1 MPYQPTT
8 ITLAI
13 VDDHKLFRKGLIE
26 LIHLRDKNHYHIL
39 FEAENGNDLI
49 TRLNPRTL
57 PHIILL
63 DINMPGM
70 SGFETV
76 AWLQEHYPQI
86 HILVISMIEKEE
98 AIIRMLKLG
107 VKGYLSKDIEPD
119 DLHQALRAIIA
130 KGYYYTD
137 FITGKLIHSLRN
149 DNPDEA
155 SHDDGQPILNLHIYK
170 QLNDRHREFIKR
182 ACSELTY
189 TEIAGQMNLSVK
201 TIDGYRDEIFEKF
214 EIKNR
219 VGLVLFAL
227 KNGLAS
233 LG

>member
-1 MPYQPTT
+1 MPYVQPR
-8 ITLAI
+8 IKLAI

-26 LIHLRDKNHYHIL
+26 LINLKDKDRYLIL

-49 TRLNPRTL
+49 ARLDKKAL
-57 PHIILL
+57 PDIVLL
-63 DINMPGM
+63 DINMPAM

-76 AWLQEHYPQI
+76 AWLQDHYPHI
-86 HILVISMIEKEE
+86 HILVVSMIEKEE

-107 VKGYLSKDIEPD
+107 VKGYLSKDIEPN
-119 DLHQALRAIIA
+119 DLHEALRAIMA

-149 DNPDEA
+149 GTPEA
-155 SHDDGQPILNLHIYK
+155 TEDGQPILNLEIYK
-170 QLNDRHREFIKR
+170 QLNERHREFIKR

-201 TIDGYRDEIFEKF
+201 TIDGYRDEVFEKF
-214 EIKNR
+214 GIKNR

-233 LG
+233 LA